1 MTRIVATAALA
12 ALTFAAADA
21 AAEPLELAAGVGT
34 TAYNQV
40 DERWGY
46 APELV
51 GYGYLGLGAHA
62 LYQRPAVRAG
72 FRGITQPEMPR
83 ELRLREYDL
92 AAAAELGIVRDGR
105 VIPSLSA
112 GAAAIARWTRLTT
125 GDAVDASTSMSDRTE
140 LMPAIY
146 GQVGL
151 GVPLGRAGIVAEPFV
166 RYEHVFGDDRIG
178 LSWGIELTVG
188 LGGE

>member
-1 MTRIVATAALA
+1 MTRILATAALA

-34 TAYNQV
+34 TAFNQV
-40 DERWGY
+40 DEHWGY

-51 GYGYLGLGAHA
+51 GYGYLGLGSHD
-62 LYQRPAVRAG
+62 LYLRPAVRAG

-83 ELRLREYDL
+83 DLRLREYDL

-112 GAAAIARWTRLTT
+112 GAAAITRWTRLTT
-125 GDAVDASTSMSDRTE
+125 GDAVDATASMSDRTE

-188 LGGE
+188 LGDD